1 MAEESPKALV
11 TIFIIMHT
19 FGWIGSSFILSTVLC
34 SSKVSRS
41 LTWFNLNFSWIV
53 ACFSFSF
60 LFITGQLGESD
71 PDASVCLV
79 QALAVSVAPALTA
92 GTTLA
97 FVIYLFF
104 ELRSGAGRRIEGVTC
119 SILLLCLPYLFPTI
133 IFSFALVHGIRHPQ
147 SVTLADSKMFCT
159 IDYHILSITT
169 TIFTF
174 IILLPALILTVMI
187 GFLVQQYWR
196 ALPRDRRRGILS
208 SCIRLAIFTVF
219 SLVGVVINVILFT
232 GLDWGAWSGLPNL
245 LVSLAP
251 VSYVAVFSTQRDLL
265 EVWFPCI
272 RNRRIDTFELPSLS
286 TSRVQLVP
294 PNLSHHGHNDPPST
308 RIPALRAP
316 K

>member
-1 MAEESPKALV
+1 MADEPPNALV

-19 FGWIGSSFILSTVLC
+19 FGWIGSSLILLTVLC

-53 ACFSFSF
+53 ACLSFSF
-60 LFITGQLGESD
+60 LFITGQLRKSD
-71 PDASVCLV
+71 PDAGVCLV
-79 QALAVSVAPALTA
+79 QALAVSAAPTLTT

-97 FVIYLFF
+97 FVIYLLF
-104 ELRSGAGRRIEGVTC
+104 ELRSGSGRRIEGVTC
-119 SILLLCLPYLFPTI
+119 SILLMCLPYLFPTI
-133 IFSFALVHGIRHPQ
+133 IFVFALVYGIRHPQ
-147 SVTLADSKMFCT
+147 SVILADSKMFCT
-159 IDYHILSITT
+159 IDYHILNMAT

-174 IILLPALILTVMI
+174 TIMLPTLILTVMI

-196 ALPRDRRRGILS
+196 ASPRDRRRGVLS
-208 SCIRLAIFTVF
+208 SCIRLAIFTMF
-219 SLVGVVINVILFT
+219 SLVGVVINVIRLT

-272 RNRRIDTFELPSLS
+272 RNRRIDTFELTPLS

-294 PNLSHHGHNDPPST
+294 PNFSHDHNDPPST